1 MKTELLN
8 ALSQHFHSN
17 INKHRMN
24 VEVMLK
30 NLTAIHE
37 HTDLM
42 AALEKEIS
50 SMAEY
55 KDKLEVIE
63 TYFRE
68 KEFYYDTKC

>member
-1 MKTELLN
+1 MRTELLN

-24 VEVMLK
+24 VEVMLA
-30 NLTAIHE
+30 NPTAIHE

-42 AALEKEIS
+42 AALEREINC
-50 SMAEY
+50 MAEY
-55 KDKLEVIE
+55 KDKLEVLE

-68 KEFYYDTKC
+68 EEFYYDTK